1 VETGQRLTKGL
12 AIAGSLLL
20 LTAFAVMLV
29 SALVSV
35 PRDVTS
41 FELLTVGAMDLSPLV
56 LIGGCVA
63 MLAAVRARSRRLPIG
78 CGLAAVFA
86 SLVAGMVWS
95 PSIPAV
101 GWPSAL
107 ATTLVAVYWLGAVA
121 AGVAAVSLV
130 GALASRRPE
139 GSPSTTPRKWRGPP
153 LTRLA
158 SGRANVREHD

>member
-1 VETGQRLTKGL
+1 VETGRRLTKGL

-20 LTAFAVMLV
+20 WTAFAVMLV
-29 SALVSV
+29 SALGSV

-86 SLVAGMVWS
+86 SLAAGMVWS
-95 PSIPAV
+95 PSIAAA

-107 ATTLVAVYWLGAVA
+107 AMTLIAVYWLGALT
-121 AGVAAVSLV
+121 AGVAGVSLV
-130 GALASRRPE
+130 RALVSRRPE
-139 GSPSTTPRKWRGPP
+139 DLTSTTRG
-153 LTRLA
+153 
-158 SGRANVREHD
+158 

>member
-1 VETGQRLTKGL
+1 METGLRLTKGL

-20 LTAFAVMLV
+20 WTAFAVMLV
-29 SALVSV
+29 SAWVSV
-35 PRDVTS
+35 PSGVTS

-86 SLVAGMVWS
+86 SLAAGMVWS
-95 PSIPAV
+95 PSIPAA

-107 ATTLVAVYWLGAVA
+107 ATTLIAVYWLGALA
-121 AGVAAVSLV
+121 AGIAGVSLV
-130 GALASRRPE
+130 RALVSRRLE
-139 GSPSTTPRKWRGPP
+139 DQASTTRG
-153 LTRLA
+153 
-158 SGRANVREHD
+158 